1 MQLHTCVLV
10 QYLLIAVPF
19 PFFTRIC
26 PAVSRAKRSGLLPC
40 SLSSTLVLPQ
50 IHFSRIVLLT
60 FELDAL
66 PHIWLKMATT
76 DTATAT
82 GADLQTD
89 PPIRRSGG
97 SHVSLNGFKAPQPL
111 APIRTHTK
119 KKYRHVAAVHSKPR
133 TSCLSH
139 DSEASPSFLGFRN
152 LMVIVLG
159 LLTESQISGFTL
171 TSAFSCRE
179 LAFDD

>member
-10 QYLLIAVPF
+10 QSSLIAVPF
-19 PFFTRIC
+19 SLFARIC
-26 PAVSRAKRSGLLPC
+26 PAVSRAKRSRLLPC

-50 IHFSRIVLLT
+50 THFSRIVLLI

-66 PHIWLKMATT
+66 PYSWLSKMATT

-89 PPIRRSGG
+89 APIRRSGG

-159 LLTESQISGFTL
+159 MLTES
-171 TSAFSCRE
+171 
-179 LAFDD
+179 